1 MYCRLFCSNLNGY
14 RALHALSLSSL
25 SPVPCLAYFPSLLLS
40 FLASSTSAQYAHFS
54 IGIDPYFRRYI
65 VILADY
71 DSPPHWKRSST
82 RIGFSDSRH
91 FHPLS
96 IDLIILQETDSNRFP
111 FQSRF
116 CALHFLINAR
126 TSKWTSTL
134 TFDSASLL
142 AHIVIFGFVVINSSF
157 IRQGSY
163 RHQFYHSTALLVAWS
178 YMKSYWPIRNPLP
191 WIHGRGLVHNPE

>member
-54 IGIDPYFRRYI
+54 IGIDLSLLSSLYRYI
-65 VILADY
+65 SRLRFTSALKKILDPYRFLRFETFPSAFD
-71 DSPPHWKRSST
+71 RSYNFT
-82 RIGFSDSRH
+82 
-91 FHPLS
+91 
-96 IDLIILQETDSNRFP
+96 ETDSNRFP

-163 RHQFYHSTALLVAWS
+163 RHQFYHSTSRVILYEIILA
-178 YMKSYWPIRNPLP
+178 N
-191 WIHGRGLVHNPE
+191 